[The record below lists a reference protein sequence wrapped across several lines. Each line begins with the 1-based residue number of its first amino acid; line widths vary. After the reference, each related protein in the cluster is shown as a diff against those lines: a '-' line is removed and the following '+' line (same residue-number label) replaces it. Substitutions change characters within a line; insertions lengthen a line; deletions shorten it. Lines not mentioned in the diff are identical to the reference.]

1 MTSTPGL
8 QLIAAH
14 NSFQMELCWRYDSK
28 ERPSFREILKTLDDI
43 AHSKF
48 HQMPD
53 DNFYTLQAD
62 WKVEID
68 EKIIEIREKEKVRH
82 FCSHFGITVSGLW
95 RPISIMDIILLILC
109 HPDSLTSPIYEYPS
123 RI

>member
-1 MTSTPGL
+1 
-8 QLIAAH
+8 
-14 NSFQMELCWRYDSK
+14 MECCWRTDSK

-68 EKIIEIREKEKVRH
+68 EKIIEIREKEKVTADLSLLAPNFYTPKSFSKVGCRAQMIG
-82 FCSHFGITVSGLW
+82 CRVQSSLW
-95 RPISIMDIILLILC
+95 NQPLV
-109 HPDSLTSPIYEYPS
+109 
-123 RI
+123 

>member
-1 MTSTPGL
+1 
-8 QLIAAH
+8 
-14 NSFQMELCWRYDSK
+14 MESCWRYDSK

-68 EKIIEIREKEKVRH
+68 EKIIEIRVKEKVINFVNRL
-82 FCSHFGITVSGLW
+82 FFYNAPSYCKLAKYNNK
-95 RPISIMDIILLILC
+95 II
-109 HPDSLTSPIYEYPS
+109 
-123 RI
+123 